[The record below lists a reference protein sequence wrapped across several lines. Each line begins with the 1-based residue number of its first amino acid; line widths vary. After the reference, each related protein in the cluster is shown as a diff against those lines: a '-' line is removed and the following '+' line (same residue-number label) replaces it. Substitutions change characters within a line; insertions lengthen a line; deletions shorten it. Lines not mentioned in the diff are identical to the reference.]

1 MPTRE
6 KKIKRPRIVEID
18 FIRGVLI
25 WLVAV
30 DHLFFDFYRITS
42 PYIYPQ
48 PLFIPPADDT
58 LTEILYMIGS
68 NYWNWPLRVG
78 FRFFCLALF
87 FLISG
92 ISCYFSRNNL
102 KRGLIILGVGI
113 LISIGFYVAG
123 IIMPDANIGQVFFG
137 AITCFGV
144 SILIYW
150 LLRFLF
156 KKICPKHESDFKWIA
171 LGLGMIVIA
180 VGLMFDCWN
189 MEWQGPPGQLPLNW
203 QNFIAIIIG
212 KAQDIGH
219 SDYMPLFPYLGFLLV
234 GSFIGEVFYKD
245 RKSYFKPLPKKPEK
259 DAPKINKVAYYGG
272 VMPYKGVKNVITF
285 SGHYSLFFYLFHQ
298 VLLIAI
304 LGIVLLSKG
313 YTLNLQI

>member
-1 MPTRE
+1 MPSRD
-6 KKIKRPRIVEID
+6 KKVKKNRIIEID
-18 FIRGVLI
+18 FIRGILI
-25 WLVAV
+25 WFVAV
-30 DHLFFDFYRITS
+30 DHLFFDFMQIVPNFFS
-42 PYIYPQ
+42 PYQYGNLIWQ
-48 PLFIPPADDT
+48 LE
-58 LTEILYMIGS
+58 LIGS
-68 NYWNWPLRVG
+68 NYWNWPLRIG

-102 KRGLIILGVGI
+102 KRGLIVLGVGI

-123 IIMPDANIGQVFFG
+123 IIMNDGGYVFFG

-171 LGLGMIVIA
+171 LSLGVIIVA

-189 MEWQGPPGQLPLNW
+189 MEWQGPPEGLPLNW

-212 KAQDIGH
+212 KAHDTGPYN
-219 SDYMPLFPYLGFLLV
+219 DYMPLFPYLGFLLI
-234 GSFIGEVFYKD
+234 GSFIGEVFYKE
-245 RKSYFKPLPKKPEK
+245 RKSYFKPLPEKPDK
-259 DAPKINKVAYYGG
+259 NSNKINQVVYYSTIF
-272 VMPYKGVKNVITF
+272 PYKGIKSVIAF
-285 SGHYSLFFYLFHQ
+285 SGRHSLLFYLFHQ
-298 VLLIAI
+298 VFLILI

-313 YTLNLQI
+313 YTLNL

>member
-1 MPTRE
+1 MPTRIE
-6 KKIKRPRIVEID
+6 NPKKKSRIIEID

-30 DHLFFDFYRITS
+30 DHLFFDFMNIAPSFFTTTD
-42 PYIYPQ
+42 P
-48 PLFIPPADDT
+48 
-58 LTEILYMIGS
+58 ILRQQLWALQDMGY
-68 NYWNWPLRVG
+68 NYWNWSLRVG

-113 LISIGFYVAG
+113 LISVGFYVAG
-123 IIMPDANIGQVFFG
+123 IIMQDGGYVFFG

-144 SILIYW
+144 SILLYW

-156 KKICPKHESDFKWIA
+156 EKICPKYKDDFKWIA
-171 LGLGMIVIA
+171 LGLGMVIIA

-189 MEWQGPPGQLPLNW
+189 MEWQGPPEGLPLNW

-212 KAQDIGH
+212 KAHDTGPYN
-219 SDYMPLFPYLGFLLV
+219 DYMPLFPYLGFLLV
-234 GSFIGEVFYKD
+234 GSFIGEVFYKE
-245 RKSYFKPLPKKPEK
+245 RKSYFKPLPTRPDQDESTGKK
-259 DAPKINKVAYYGG
+259 IAYYGG
-272 VMPYKGVKNVITF
+272 IMPYKGIKNAITF
-285 SGHYSLFFYLFHQ
+285 SGHYSLFFYLLHQ
-298 VLLIAI
+298 VFLIAI

-313 YTLNLQI
+313 YTLKL